1 MLKCSFFNKIV
12 DMNDNKRYYL
22 VNQEMIVIEMEKTR
36 KGIKGR
42 NNG

>member
-1 MLKCSFFNKIV
+1 MQLFNKIV
-12 DMNDNKRYYL
+12 DMNDNKKYYL
-22 VNQEMIVIEMEKTR
+22 VNQERIVIEMEKTR